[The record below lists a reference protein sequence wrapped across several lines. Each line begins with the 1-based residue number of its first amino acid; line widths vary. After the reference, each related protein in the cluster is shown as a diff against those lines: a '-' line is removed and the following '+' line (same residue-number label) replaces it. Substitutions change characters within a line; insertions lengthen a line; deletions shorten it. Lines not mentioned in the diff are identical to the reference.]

1 MLLHD
6 TQVLVYQ
13 LLSWFWVSAVSLR
26 YRGKRHLLRHVR
38 PIVDPQHL
46 FVLIQRYYTNL
57 NITVKTNL
65 MIHLLF
71 LPVKPIFGQHLMIF
85 AHPSTAQ
92 PISQV
97 LQLFSSVIL
106 AVHSNIL
113 FVSFSGAGPPFSQLY
128 LWKKKAEKRKRI
140 VTLDSLVHLMI
151 NHFKIF

>member
-1 MLLHD
+1 
-6 TQVLVYQ
+6 
-13 LLSWFWVSAVSLR
+13 
-26 YRGKRHLLRHVR
+26 
-38 PIVDPQHL
+38 
-46 FVLIQRYYTNL
+46 
-57 NITVKTNL
+57 
-65 MIHLLF
+65 
-71 LPVKPIFGQHLMIF
+71 MIF